1 MVQVPDNTSSA
12 SDGTRSA
19 EWRPVVGFAGYW
31 VSDRGGVR
39 RGARDLKPTARRG
52 YLRVWLSR
60 DGLRV
65 MRSVH
70 VLVLETFV
78 GPRPSQRHHAA
89 HSNEN
94 DRTRNTLDN
103 LEWKLPEENEAD
115 KKRHGTV
122 RGGGKKEPA
131 ADVERIR
138 ARAAAGESYTR
149 IAADEGLHRHSVSRI
164 VRGLRRR
171 AA

>member
-1 MVQVPDNTSSA
+1 MLRLTVLDVAPPPSH
-12 SDGTRSA
+12 
-19 EWRPVVGFAGYW
+19 PGYW
-31 VSDRGGVR
+31 ISSQGEVKRYGR
-39 RGARDLKPTARRG
+39 PLKPTSRRG
-52 YLRVWLSR
+52 YLRVWLTGA
-60 DGLRV
+60 DGLKR
-65 MRSVH
+65 MHGVH

-78 GPRPSQRHHAA
+78 GKRPTPRHHAA

-103 LEWKLPEENEAD
+103 LEWKLPEDNEAD

-138 ARAAAGESYTR
+138 ASAAAGDSYTA
-149 IAADEGLHRHSVSRI
+149 IARDEGLHRHSVSRI